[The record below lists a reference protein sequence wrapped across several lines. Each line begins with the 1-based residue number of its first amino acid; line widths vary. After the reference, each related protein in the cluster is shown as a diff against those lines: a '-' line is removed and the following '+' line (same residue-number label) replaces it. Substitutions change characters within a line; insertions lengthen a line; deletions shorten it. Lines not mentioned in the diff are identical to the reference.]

1 MIKKRFASKKKKK
14 IEKYNF
20 EEADGQPKAGKRR
33 KRLGKRKKK
42 DEGKESKSPSP

>member
-1 MIKKRFASKKKKK
+1 MKKNASLRKKKKK